1 MSEHNEQCNLIDWA
15 TRNECRYP
23 ELKNIFAVPNGGLR
37 NKRVGVKTKMEGL
50 KAGVPDLF
58 LACAKLPEDFQDT
71 FEQKTYTDKKGNV
84 SPYWKLSGGVY
95 FGLFIE
101 MKFGSNTTSKQQKEW
116 IRKLRDKHYK
126 CVVCYSWQD
135 ARDIIL
141 EYIEADLSLLYQDF
155 GCDYYGTS
163 KGMYNG
169 ESLYEIGTYY
179 SERENDYVGTS

>member
-37 NKRVGVKTKMEGL
+37 NKRVGVKMKMEGL

-58 LACAKLPEDFQDT
+58 LACAKLPD
-71 FEQKTYTDKKGNV
+71 
-84 SPYWKLSGGVY
+84 Y

-116 IRKLRDKHYK
+116 IRKLREKHYK

-141 EYIEADLSLLYQDF
+141 EYIEADLSLLYQDV